1 MHKQSAAVEGVVF
14 VGLEK
19 AQEELAE
26 ASFHLAD
33 RIE

>member
-1 MHKQSAAVEGVVF
+1 MQSAAVEGVVF

-19 AQEELAE
+19 VQEELGE